1 MKFCGNFIKPSFCQE
16 PPQYL
21 PLLHAID
28 QARLTFSHSKCREH
42 HKIIFSYIFTK
53 RPDNFVKSMMYEKNV
68 FGCFL
73 FFVLFQFQYQVAYT
87 FQNCSSFF
95 RCKFC
100 YKNIISCEK
109 KNIWSYFS
117 VFLHLMY
124 CWHFQ
129 LF

>member
-28 QARLTFSHSKCREH
+28 QARLTFSHSKCREL

-53 RPDNFVKSMMYEKNV
+53 GPDNFVKSMMYEKNV

-87 FQNCSSFF
+87 FQNCSGFFFDANFVTKILFPVKRKIYGVIF
-95 RCKFC
+95 RCFC
-100 YKNIISCEK
+100 I
-109 KNIWSYFS
+109 
-117 VFLHLMY
+117 
-124 CWHFQ
+124 
-129 LF
+129 